1 MICSCFYRGSISET
15 GHLRLVR
22 LVYVF
27 TFCSLSSFT
36 ILAYLANNCCFWSI
50 YRERVRQRLALY
62 QGVCPVQMEF
72 SDDAEKTFG
81 DALSYLLVITCTTI
95 FFCSFFHQFNYFY
108 YMIKDM
114 FNLICS

>member
-1 MICSCFYRGSISET
+1 MLLFLRGRISET
-15 GHLRLVR
+15 GHLKLVR

-36 ILAYLANNCCFWSI
+36 ILACLANNCCFWSI

-81 DALSYLLVITCTTI
+81 DALSYLLVITCTAI
-95 FFCSFFHQFNYFY
+95 FFVLSFTSLTTF
-108 YMIKDM
+108 I
-114 FNLICS
+114 I